1 MSAGEFDGLV
11 AVVTGGASG
20 IGLATAETLAARGA
34 TVAVLDRN
42 IDGLPDALTGFV
54 ADVSDRAS
62 VDQAIAAIADRFG
75 GIDIVVNNAG
85 ISAVGTVEENDDA
98 EWARVLDINVVG
110 MARVTA
116 AALPW
121 LRRSDAAA
129 VVNLASIA
137 ALNGLPQRALYSASK
152 GAVLALT
159 YAMATDHVARGHP
172 RELREPGDRGDAV
185 RRADAAG
192 LRRSRGRTRRARR
205 PAGHRPHGR
214 ARRGRG
220 GDRLPREPAVG
231 FDDGN
236 RPRRRRRHDAPAGAP
251 GGGARMKRLASVIGM
266 PAENREEYERLHAAV
281 WPAVLERLTLSNIR
295 NYSIYRHGEV
305 LFAYMEYV
313 GDDFEADMAAIA
325 ADPATQEWWSVCEP
339 LQRPFP
345 ERAAGRVVDGD
356 PRGVPPGLTC
366 ASGIAAR
373 RMRHVHAGAG
383 LNRRCAR

>member
-42 IDGLPDALTGFV
+42 IEGLPDALTGFV

-85 ISAVGTVEENDDA
+85 VSAVGTVEENDDA

-129 VVNLASIA
+129 VVNLASVA

-159 YAMATDHVARGHP
+159 YAMATDHVGEGIRVNCVSPATVATPFVERMLQGFADPVAERAALDARQATGRMVEPAEVAAAVAFLASPLSGSVTGTALEVDGGMAH
-172 RELREPGDRGDAV
+172 LRV
-185 RRADAAG
+185 
-192 LRRSRGRTRRARR
+192 R
-205 PAGHRPHGR
+205 PAGAR
-214 ARRGRG
+214 A
-220 GDRLPREPAVG
+220 
-231 FDDGN
+231 
-236 RPRRRRRHDAPAGAP
+236 
-251 GGGARMKRLASVIGM
+251 
-266 PAENREEYERLHAAV
+266 
-281 WPAVLERLTLSNIR
+281 
-295 NYSIYRHGEV
+295 
-305 LFAYMEYV
+305 
-313 GDDFEADMAAIA
+313 
-325 ADPATQEWWSVCEP
+325 
-339 LQRPFP
+339 
-345 ERAAGRVVDGD
+345 
-356 PRGVPPGLTC
+356 
-366 ASGIAAR
+366 
-373 RMRHVHAGAG
+373 
-383 LNRRCAR
+383 

>member
-1 MSAGEFDGLV
+1 MTAAEFDGLV

-20 IGLATAETLAARGA
+20 IGLATAQTLAARGA

-42 IDGLPDALTGFV
+42 LDGLPDVLTGFV

-62 VDQAIAAIADRFG
+62 VDAAIAAIADRFG

-159 YAMATDHVARGHP
+159 YAMATDHVGEGIRVNCVSPATVATPFVERMLQGFADPVAERAALDARQATGRMVEPAEVAAAIAYLASPLSGSTTGTALDVDGGMTH
-172 RELREPGDRGDAV
+172 LRV
-185 RRADAAG
+185 
-192 LRRSRGRTRRARR
+192 R
-205 PAGHRPHGR
+205 PAGAR
-214 ARRGRG
+214 A
-220 GDRLPREPAVG
+220 
-231 FDDGN
+231 
-236 RPRRRRRHDAPAGAP
+236 
-251 GGGARMKRLASVIGM
+251 
-266 PAENREEYERLHAAV
+266 
-281 WPAVLERLTLSNIR
+281 
-295 NYSIYRHGEV
+295 
-305 LFAYMEYV
+305 
-313 GDDFEADMAAIA
+313 
-325 ADPATQEWWSVCEP
+325 
-339 LQRPFP
+339 
-345 ERAAGRVVDGD
+345 
-356 PRGVPPGLTC
+356 
-366 ASGIAAR
+366 
-373 RMRHVHAGAG
+373 
-383 LNRRCAR
+383 